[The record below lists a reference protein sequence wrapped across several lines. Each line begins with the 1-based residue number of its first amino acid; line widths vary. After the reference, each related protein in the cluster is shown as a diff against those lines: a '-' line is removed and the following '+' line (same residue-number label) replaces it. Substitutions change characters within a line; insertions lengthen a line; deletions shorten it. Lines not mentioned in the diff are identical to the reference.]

1 MMQIVSIGPDS
12 RCEICGASR
21 NLEVHHIEPRRMG
34 GSRRPEIEAPSNKA
48 VLCRSC
54 HVEITEQRWRLERS
68 ESELVVTAV
77 PTGEI
82 VLRRLSDPDFDPSQY
97 FQELNLVES
106 QMNAIVRGVPY
117 LTDDQL
123 VDLFGYLRSLDQR
136 TWKAQ
141 AAILWEAKQRS
152 VYGDRAW
159 EAMGRSFGIGWRQA
173 YNLARVWET
182 FFRDEE
188 GQFCIQMQNSA
199 LPEVT
204 WYVQASQTDA
214 PQFWLGWAED
224 RNAEDPGYSVADFKD
239 DINAAGASTGAAPL
253 PRSESEGC
261 RWLRVYCIKLK
272 RVARPGDCPGCDTG
286 VPAIA
291 EAAR

>member
-1 MMQIVSIGPDS
+1 
-12 RCEICGASR
+12 
-21 NLEVHHIEPRRMG
+21 MG
-34 GSRRPEIEAPSNKA
+34 GSRRLEIEAPSNKA
-48 VLCRSC
+48 ILCRSC
-54 HVEITEQRWRLERS
+54 HIEITEQRWRLERS
-68 ESELVVTAV
+68 ERELVVTAV
-77 PTGEI
+77 PAGEV
-82 VLRRLSDPDFDPSQY
+82 VLRRLSDPDFDAPRY

-199 LPEVT
+199 LQEVT
-204 WYVQASQTDA
+204 WYVQAAQTDSPA
-214 PQFWLGWAED
+214 FWLAWAED

-239 DINAAGASTGAAPL
+239 DICAAGASTGAAPL

-286 VPAIA
+286 VPTTV
-291 EAAR
+291 EAVR

>member
-1 MMQIVSIGPDS
+1 MMQAVLIGPDS

-54 HVEITEQRWRLERS
+54 HIEITEQRWRLERS
-68 ESELVVTAV
+68 ERQLVVTEV
-77 PTGEI
+77 PTGEV

-97 FQELNLVES
+97 FQDLNLVES

-173 YNLARVWET
+173 YNLARVWDK

-188 GQFCIQMQNSA
+188 GQFCNQLQNSA

-204 WYVQASQTDA
+204 WYIQASQTDS
-214 PQFWLGWAED
+214 PQFWLAWAED
-224 RNAEDPGYSVADFKD
+224 RNAEDPGYSIADYKD
-239 DINAAGASTGAAPL
+239 DISAAGARTEATSL
-253 PRSESEGC
+253 PGNESQGC

-272 RVARPGDCPGCDTG
+272 RVARPGDCPGCDTS
-286 VPAIA
+286 VPTTA
-291 EAAR
+291 EAVR

>member
-1 MMQIVSIGPDS
+1 MQAVSIGPDS

-34 GSRRPEIEAPSNKA
+34 GSRKPEIEAPSNKA

-54 HVEITEQRWRLERS
+54 HIEITEQRWRLERS
-68 ESELVVTAV
+68 ERQLVVTEV
-77 PTGEI
+77 PTGEV

-97 FQELNLVES
+97 FQGLNLVES

-123 VDLFGYLRSLDQR
+123 VDLFGYLRTLDQR

-152 VYGDRAW
+152 AYGDRAW

-173 YNLARVWET
+173 YNLARVWDT
-182 FFRDEE
+182 FFSDEE
-188 GQFCIQMQNSA
+188 GQFCNQLQNSA
-199 LPEVT
+199 LSEVT
-204 WYVQASQTDA
+204 WYIQASQTDS
-214 PQFWLGWAED
+214 PQFWLAWAED
-224 RNAEDPGYSVADFKD
+224 RNAEDPGYSIADFKD
-239 DINAAGASTGAAPL
+239 DVNAAGAGTGAAPP
-253 PRSESEGC
+253 PRSESESC

-286 VPAIA
+286 IPAIA
-291 EAAR
+291 EAV